1 MASEFDRPGAD
12 RPAARA
18 ARARTRTP
26 GAETRP
32 SWKTS
37 ELLIF
42 LLLAAGIFIAAD
54 HVGTSGANAFTAQRA
69 WLYVTILGAAYMISR
84 GLAKSGS
91 RASEEDDPRAR
102 L

>member
-1 MASEFDRPGAD
+1 MAAEFDPPAADRPGT
-12 RPAARA
+12 
-18 ARARTRTP
+18 ARTRTP
-26 GAETRP
+26 RVSGTETRA

-54 HVGTSGANAFTAQRA
+54 HVGTSGDNAFTAQRA
-69 WLYVTILGAAYMISR
+69 WLYVTILGSAYMVSR
-84 GLAKSGS
+84 GLAKSGA
-91 RASEEDDPRAR
+91 RANEEDDPRTR